1 MYSAKTTVVNKYHSL
16 PFDLYIGRG
25 SKWGNPFSHMENTK
39 AEFKVD
45 TREEAVEAYRKW
57 IGQQSNLL
65 EMIPELQGKT
75 LCCFC
80 KPKSCH
86 GDVLSELANT
96 LTMTNW
102 VGEEYASQNNPVV
115 DNLIKKLTALYME
128 GFHIVFELEQ
138 TSTITHYREKMIEMN
153 MNPKFQH
160 WFSETAI
167 TELKNLM
174 RTSIEGTSSQ
184 VSKLEFTIE
193 LIEGELN
200 WAERDIRSTLST
212 LINTLTGLTAE
223 LKALASKTEKE
234 VEA

>member
-25 SKWGNPFSHMENTK
+25 SKWGNPFSHMENTQ

-45 TREEAVEAYRKW
+45 TREEAVEAYRNW
-57 IGQQSNLL
+57 IGQQPKLL

-86 GDVLSELANT
+86 GDVLSELANM
-96 LTMTNW
+96 LTVTNW
-102 VGEEYASQNNPVV
+102 VGQEYAHQNNPESG
-115 DNLIKKLTALYME
+115 NLVKKLTALYME
-128 GFHIVFELEQ
+128 GLHIVFELEQ
-138 TSTITHYREKMIEMN
+138 TSTTTHYCEKMVEMN
-153 MNPKFQH
+153 MNPKFQR

-167 TELKNLM
+167 TELQNLM

-184 VSKLEFTIE
+184 VSKLEFTIG
-193 LIEGELN
+193 LVEGELN
-200 WAERDIRSTLST
+200 WTERDMRSTLST

-223 LKALASKTEKE
+223 LKNLGSKSGKE
-234 VEA
+234 VDA

>member
-1 MYSAKTTVVNKYHSL
+1 MCTTKTTVVNKYHSL
-16 PFDLYIGRG
+16 PFDVYIGRG
-25 SKWGNPFSHMENTK
+25 SKWGNPFSHMQNTQ
-39 AEFKVD
+39 AEFKLD
-45 TREEAVEAYRKW
+45 TRDEAVEAYRNW
-57 IGQQSNLL
+57 IGQQPKLL
-65 EMIPELQGKT
+65 EMIPELQGKI

-102 VGEEYASQNNPVV
+102 VGHTYASQVNSKVGILV
-115 DNLIKKLTALYME
+115 KKLTALYME

-138 TSTITHYREKMIEMN
+138 TITTTHYREKMAEMN

-167 TELKNLM
+167 TELQNLM
-174 RTSIEGTSSQ
+174 KNSIEGTSSQ
-184 VSKLEFTIE
+184 VSKLEFTIGLVE
-193 LIEGELN
+193 DELN
-200 WAERDIRSTLST
+200 WAERDMRSTLST

-223 LKALASKTEKE
+223 LKNLGSKSGKE
-234 VEA
+234 VES